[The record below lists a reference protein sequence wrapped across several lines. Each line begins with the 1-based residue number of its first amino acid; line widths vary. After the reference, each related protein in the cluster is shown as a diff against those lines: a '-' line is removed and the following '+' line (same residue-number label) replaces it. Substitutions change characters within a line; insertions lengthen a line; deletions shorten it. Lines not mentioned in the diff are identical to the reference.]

1 MKRLTPDQAAATA
14 PNHSIWVGASAG
26 TGKTYVLTARVL
38 RLMLSG
44 TPAERILCLTFT
56 KAAAAEMSTRI
67 YAQLGE
73 WTGLA
78 DQALAASIWARANE
92 RADDDMLVRARGL
105 FGEVLDLPGGLKVQ
119 TIHSFCQSLLG
130 RFPAEANL
138 SPRFQVMDERTTR
151 ELLEDALERVLAAA
165 GEQGD
170 KKISAALSRIAVQ
183 VSEQGF
189 SDLMA
194 AVARERGHFRR
205 LLKRLEGEDGVAAAT
220 LEALGLPAGCDDLS
234 VQLSAE
240 QALDGVGLAALAQAL
255 ADGSPAEQ
263 ARATAI
269 GEFLAAK
276 EGAGRAG
283 RFEAYKAVFLTAKDE
298 PRASVA
304 TKATLARQPALEPVI
319 AKETARLEAALQRLR
334 LLQAARNSAAFTRL
348 AGAVIEVYQ
357 RAKRRRGLVDYD
369 DLILTADRLL
379 QRPGI
384 APWILYKL
392 DGGIDHILVDEA
404 QDTNPEQWRL
414 LEALSHEFFVGEGAR
429 DVARSVFA
437 VGDAK
442 QSIFGFQRA
451 DPAEFQRAARRV
463 EKRATAAG
471 LTFRS
476 LSLIQSFRSTAAV
489 LETVDAVFALP
500 EARRDLTLEDQEIVH
515 AVRRLGHSGRVE
527 LWPSEAAETEAE
539 VKDWEPPLKQE
550 PVRSSAA
557 RLANRMARHIHRL
570 ITGKGELKARGRA
583 IQPGD
588 IMVLVRRRS
597 EFVDHL
603 VRALKALHI
612 PVAGTDRMELT
623 EQLAVMDL
631 MTAAEFVLLPHDD
644 LTLATVLKGPFIG
657 LDEDDLFALAHGR
670 SAHRLWPAL
679 VERRHQR
686 ASFER
691 AHAFLSGLLA
701 EADRDAP
708 FDFFSHLLNGLGGRR
723 ALIARLGFE
732 INDPVDEFLNLT
744 LAFERSHLVSLQAF
758 LAWLRTGKAEIKRD
772 MERGRDEVRVL
783 TVHGAKGLQ
792 APVVYL
798 PDTCGLPPDRES
810 LLRLPAPGLETS
822 QPDLLIW
829 PGRRANEVGV
839 LKEAR
844 LRLRREAN
852 AEYRRLLYVA
862 LTRAQDRLY
871 LCGFETRRGP
881 QEGSWYSL
889 LTAAFKGL
897 EGKQKI
903 TDPVAGDVQRLENA
917 QEVAAE
923 DDGQTLKAERVLPEL
938 PQWATRRPAAE
949 AGPLAPLSPSR
960 LELDAAGIIGPGRG
974 APGMAG
980 RRGLLVHKLLE
991 QLPRLAPDERQQACR
1006 NYLSRPAFRLEAAQI
1021 DQIWASLSKILTD
1034 PGFGPLFGPGSR
1046 AEVAIAATVGGRALS
1061 GRIDRLVVRD
1071 DEVLIVDFK
1080 SNRLPPERLADVPPA
1095 YLGQLAAYT
1104 KVIDRIYPERPVR
1117 AALLWTSVAQLMPVP
1132 RELLRPYLAALENET
1147 ATAS

>member
-38 RLMLSG
+38 RLMLTG

-78 DQALAASIWARANE
+78 DQTLAASIWARANE
-92 RADDDMLVRARGL
+92 RADDEMLVRARGL
-105 FGEVLDLPGGLKVQ
+105 FAEVLDLPGGLKVQ

-170 KKISAALSRIAVQ
+170 KKISEALSRIAVQ

-194 AVARERGHFRR
+194 AVAKERGHFRR
-205 LLKRLEGEDGVAAAT
+205 LLKRLHGEEGVAAAT
-220 LEALGLPAGCDDLS
+220 LEALGLPAECDDLS
-234 VQLSAE
+234 VQLTAG
-240 QALDGVGLAALAQAL
+240 LDGAGLLALAQAL

-263 ARATAI
+263 ARAAAI
-269 GEFLAAK
+269 GEFLAPE
-276 EGAGRAG
+276 EGAERAA
-283 RFEAYKAVFLTAKDE
+283 RFRAHKAVFLTAKDE

-304 TKATLARQPALEPVI
+304 TKPTLERQPALEQVI
-319 AKETARLEAALQRLR
+319 ANETARLEAAAQRLK
-334 LLQAARNSAAFTRL
+334 LLQAARNSVAFTRL
-348 AGAVIEVYQ
+348 AAAVLEVYQ

-369 DLILTADRLL
+369 DLILTTDRLL

-414 LEALSHEFFVGEGAR
+414 LEELSREFFVGQGAR
-429 DVARSVFA
+429 EVERSLFA

-463 EKRATAAG
+463 EERATAAG

-500 EARRDLTLEDQEIVH
+500 EAHRDLTLEDQEIVH

-527 LWPSEAAETEAE
+527 LWPTEPPEAETEVEA
-539 VKDWEPPLKQE
+539 WEPPLKQE

-557 RLANRMARHIHRL
+557 RLANRMAKHIHRL
-570 ITGKGELKARGRA
+570 ITGKDELKARGRA
-583 IQPGD
+583 VQPGD

-603 VRALKALHI
+603 VRALKALDI

-623 EQLAVMDL
+623 DQLAVMDL
-631 MTAAEFVLLPHDD
+631 MAAAEFVLLPHDD

-657 LDEDDLFALAHGR
+657 LGEDDLFALAHGR
-670 SAHRLWPAL
+670 SASGLWPTL
-679 VERRHQR
+679 VERRHER

-723 ALIARLGFE
+723 SLIAQLGFE

-758 LAWLRTGKAEIKRD
+758 LSWLRTGKAEIKRD

-798 PDTCGLPPDRES
+798 PDTCGLPPDQES

-822 QPDLLIW
+822 LPDLLIW

-871 LCGFETRRGP
+871 LSGYETRRGP

-889 LTAAFKGL
+889 LAAAFEGL

-903 TDPVAGDVQRLENA
+903 TDPVAGEVQRLENA

-923 DDGQTLKAERVLPEL
+923 DDGQTWKAELVLPEL
-938 PQWATRRPAAE
+938 PQWASRSPAAE
-949 AGPLAPLSPSR
+949 AGPLVPLAPSK
-960 LELDAAGIIGPGRG
+960 LDFDASGVIGPGQG

-991 QLPRLAPDERQQACR
+991 QLPKLDTDEREQACH
-1006 NYLSRPAFRLEAAQI
+1006 NYLSRPAFRLAADQI
-1021 DQIWASLSKILTD
+1021 DEIWASLSKILTD
-1034 PGFGPLFGPGSR
+1034 PRFGPLFGPGSR
-1046 AEVAIAATVGGRALS
+1046 AEVTIAATVGGRALS

-1080 SNRLPPERLADVPPA
+1080 SNRLPPERLEDVPPA
-1095 YLGQLAAYT
+1095 YLAQLAAYT
-1104 KVIDRIYPERPVR
+1104 KVIDQIYPDRPVR

-1132 RELLRPYLAALENET
+1132 KELLRPYLAALENET
-1147 ATAS
+1147 AAAS